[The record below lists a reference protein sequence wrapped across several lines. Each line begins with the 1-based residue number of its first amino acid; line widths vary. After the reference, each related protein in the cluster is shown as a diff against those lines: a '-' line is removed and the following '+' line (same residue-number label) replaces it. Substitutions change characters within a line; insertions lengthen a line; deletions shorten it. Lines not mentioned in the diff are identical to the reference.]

1 MTASALLHPS
11 DVDPVEEERWLRP
24 SCSISASATAAAT
37 ATTTKAGTRHAP
49 SQRRPLGVGAQWQW
63 PTWTMLMQS
72 RISII
77 SISGGG
83 RGMSSGPVMLC
94 FSSSGLEAR
103 DMATIENYRSRVV
116 AAPVSLNVDPDHN
129 L

>member
-1 MTASALLHPS
+1 
-11 DVDPVEEERWLRP
+11 
-24 SCSISASATAAAT
+24 
-37 ATTTKAGTRHAP
+37 
-49 SQRRPLGVGAQWQW
+49 
-63 PTWTMLMQS
+63 MQS

-103 DMATIENYRSRVV
+103 DMATIENYRSRIV
-116 AAPVSLNVDPDHN
+116 AAPVSLNVDPDHKDEKIDRD
-129 L
+129 LEV